1 LHARA
6 VDNAGNVK
14 TECFGPYRVDKAAPT
29 IDANPKNRGWA
40 NSNVSV
46 TLTFADSHSGV
57 STRQYAWSTSTATP
71 SSWSSYTGAV
81 TQSSNG
87 VWYLHARAVDN
98 AGNETIEYFGPYRVD
113 KTAPSIIANITE
125 RGWASENVTVAL
137 TYTDLESGISAREY
151 AWSTNTTTPSSWNNY
166 SSPVTQSLDGV
177 WYLHARA
184 VDNSGNVTT
193 ECFGPYR
200 IDKTSPSITANP
212 SSRGWDNTDV
222 SVTLTFSDGQSGVKT
237 RQFAWSTSTSTP
249 SAWSNYTSA
258 VTQGSNG
265 VWYLHARTEDNAG
278 NITVEM
284 FGPYRVDKELPSHST
299 HSISGYRYRKGNDYW
314 VGANDTV
321 KYKMRGYDLVSGIRY
336 SYARLVGT
344 NVDARA
350 QHDWNAAANH
360 ISYFQTSEQVDFVG
374 ATRTYNSNGYK
385 EIEWTIEFKDYENDF
400 GVQYYYRDNATNS
413 IGYNNTGMTL
423 KVDTTSPV
431 VTLDKQE
438 GEMIPSDEI
447 TISVS
452 DLRSGLKVVKY
463 QWTDSLES
471 PETWVDAT
479 AEIINGQATIRTN
492 PPTHGDELY
501 LHYYAEDNVGNITV
515 GHSGRYNVI
524 DDRVSIDG
532 LALVKIVNPPIG
544 AKVPVIYPV
553 ETPPKIRAGY
563 KVDFIVT
570 ATGADEIDIRI
581 YNQGEL
587 QTVYTDDGEKNV
599 ITLTAPSIERSNVRF
614 TFWFDKET
622 EDGTV
627 FDMEIILKRS
637 LPGNRSSI
645 VANTTLGRNFIMI
658 EGSSKRDSRINLIR

>member
-1 LHARA
+1 
-6 VDNAGNVK
+6 
-14 TECFGPYRVDKAAPT
+14 
-29 IDANPKNRGWA
+29 
-40 NSNVSV
+40 
-46 TLTFADSHSGV
+46 
-57 STRQYAWSTSTATP
+57 
-71 SSWSSYTGAV
+71 
-81 TQSSNG
+81 
-87 VWYLHARAVDN
+87 
-98 AGNETIEYFGPYRVD
+98 
-113 KTAPSIIANITE
+113 
-125 RGWASENVTVAL
+125 
-137 TYTDLESGISAREY
+137 
-151 AWSTNTTTPSSWNNY
+151 
-166 SSPVTQSLDGV
+166 
-177 WYLHARA
+177 
-184 VDNSGNVTT
+184 
-193 ECFGPYR
+193 
-200 IDKTSPSITANP
+200 
-212 SSRGWDNTDV
+212 
-222 SVTLTFSDGQSGVKT
+222 
-237 RQFAWSTSTSTP
+237 
-249 SAWSNYTSA
+249 
-258 VTQGSNG
+258 
-265 VWYLHARTEDNAG
+265 
-278 NITVEM
+278 
-284 FGPYRVDKELPSHST
+284 
-299 HSISGYRYRKGNDYW
+299 
-314 VGANDTV
+314 
-321 KYKMRGYDLVSGIRY
+321 
-336 SYARLVGT
+336 
-344 NVDARA
+344 
-350 QHDWNAAANH
+350 
-360 ISYFQTSEQVDFVG
+360 
-374 ATRTYNSNGYK
+374 
-385 EIEWTIEFKDYENDF
+385 
-400 GVQYYYRDNATNS
+400 
-413 IGYNNTGMTL
+413 
-423 KVDTTSPV
+423 
-431 VTLDKQE
+431 
-438 GEMIPSDEI
+438 MIPSDEI

-452 DLRSGLKVVKY
+452 ELRSGLKVVKY